1 MKINCAISSRRVM
14 VLIHRRTEAGALRTD
29 GEGLE
34 GAGGFT
40 VAVVRGV
47 AAGSVAR
54 EVHATNSVAVVRRN
68 RENTTLPVFQIYAP
82 DALVPLLRP
91 FPCEAGGLRTG
102 RFSRR
107 LTERTRLAGSFE
119 LFAMTASA
127 PVFSTL
133 SPSGS
138 TKPESRI

>member
-1 MKINCAISSRRVM
+1 M
-14 VLIHRRTEAGALRTD
+14 VLIHRRTEAGAFSTN

-34 GAGGFT
+34 MAGGLAA
-40 VAVVRGV
+40 AVFRGV
-47 AAGSVAR
+47 AAGSIAR
-54 EVHATNSVAVVRRN
+54 EAHARIRVAVVRRK
-68 RENTTLPVFQIYAP
+68 REKTTLPVSQIYAP
-82 DALVPLLRP
+82 DALLALLRP
-91 FPCEAGGLRTG
+91 FACDDGGFRAG
-102 RFSRR
+102 RFRSR

-138 TKPESRI
+138 TKP